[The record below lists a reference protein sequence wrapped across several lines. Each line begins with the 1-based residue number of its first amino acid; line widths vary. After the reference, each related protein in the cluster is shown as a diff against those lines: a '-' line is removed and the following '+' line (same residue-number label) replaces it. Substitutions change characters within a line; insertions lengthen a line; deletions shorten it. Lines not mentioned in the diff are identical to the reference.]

1 MFIAVLFIIAP
12 NWNRSKAHEQ
22 EKGQIQFGVPV
33 SAILLGSRTLC
44 RAALTTPPPPK
55 NEGLI
60 SPSAGAAPGR
70 QALAVSPF
78 GGGVAA
84 DLSWLKQIA
93 LPKVPSSSWRSSPHP
108 MPD

>member
-44 RAALTTPPPPK
+44 RAALTTPPPPPEMK
-55 NEGLI
+55 DLFPHLLGLLLEDR
-60 SPSAGAAPGR
+60 P
-70 QALAVSPF
+70 
-78 GGGVAA
+78 
-84 DLSWLKQIA
+84 
-93 LPKVPSSSWRSSPHP
+93 
-108 MPD
+108 